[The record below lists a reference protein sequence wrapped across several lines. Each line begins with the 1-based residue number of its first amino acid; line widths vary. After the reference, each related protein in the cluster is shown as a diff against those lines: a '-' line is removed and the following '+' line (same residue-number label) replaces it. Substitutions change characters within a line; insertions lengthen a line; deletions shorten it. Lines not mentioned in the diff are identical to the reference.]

1 MATAPLLEFPI
12 QEENFAPPVPGTI
25 EDTGLPASMIEQL
38 VLQAWCQEN
47 GLHIK
52 AVHWSWRWEGGPF
65 HRNWTGHSPLQRDWR
80 GNIYRFEAVRDGETA
95 TQVYWA
101 IITLW
106 RGQMEVAVE
115 TPAHSYVP
123 VGTSHFPRAV
133 F

>member
-1 MATAPLLEFPI
+1 MKPKLIAVLVAAVVVGCLAWNQTLR
-12 QEENFAPPVPGTI
+12 
-25 EDTGLPASMIEQL
+25 EQL
-38 VLQAWCQEN
+38 VLQTWCQEN

-65 HRNWTGHSPLQRDWR
+65 HQDWTGRSPLHRDWK

-115 TPAHSYVP
+115 TPAHSYVR
-123 VGTSHFPRAV
+123 VATSHFPRAV

>member
-1 MATAPLLEFPI
+1 MKRKLIAVLVAALVVCCLAWNQTRREK
-12 QEENFAPPVPGTI
+12 
-25 EDTGLPASMIEQL
+25 L

-52 AVHWSWRWEGGPF
+52 AVHWTWRWEGGPF
-65 HRNWTGHSPLQRDWR
+65 HGDWTGHSPLPRDWR
-80 GNIYRFEAVRDGETA
+80 GNIYQFEAVRDGETA

-115 TPAHSYVP
+115 TPAHRYVH
-123 VGTSHFPRAV
+123 VGTGRFPKSV

>member
-1 MATAPLLEFPI
+1 MLLI
-12 QEENFAPPVPGTI
+12 VVLAMKRKLIAVLVAALVVCCLAWNQTRR
-25 EDTGLPASMIEQL
+25 EQL

-65 HRNWTGHSPLQRDWR
+65 HQDWTGHSPLQRDWK

-101 IITLW
+101 IITLR
-106 RGQMEVAVE
+106 RGQMEIAVE
-115 TPAHSYVP
+115 TPAHSYVR
-123 VGTSHFPRAV
+123 VGTSQFPRAV

>member
-1 MATAPLLEFPI
+1 MLLI
-12 QEENFAPPVPGTI
+12 VVLAMKRKLIAVLVAALVVCCLAWNQTRR
-25 EDTGLPASMIEQL
+25 EQL

-52 AVHWSWRWEGGPF
+52 AVHWSWRWEGGRF
-65 HRNWTGHSPLQRDWR
+65 HQDWTGHSPLPRDWK

-115 TPAHSYVP
+115 TPAHSYVR
-123 VGTSHFPRAV
+123 VGTSQFPRAV

>member
-1 MATAPLLEFPI
+1 MKRKLIAV
-12 QEENFAPPVPGTI
+12 PVAALVVSCLAWNQTRR
-25 EDTGLPASMIEQL
+25 EQL
-38 VLQAWCQEN
+38 VLQTWCQEN
-47 GLHIK
+47 GLHIIT
-52 AVHWSWRWEGGPF
+52 VHWSWRWEGGPF
-65 HRNWTGHSPLQRDWR
+65 RLDWTGHSPLQRDWR

-115 TPAHSYVP
+115 TPAHNYAR

>member
-1 MATAPLLEFPI
+1 MKPKLIAVLVAAVVVGCLAWNQTRR
-12 QEENFAPPVPGTI
+12 
-25 EDTGLPASMIEQL
+25 EQL
-38 VLQAWCQEN
+38 VLQTWCQEN

-65 HRNWTGHSPLQRDWR
+65 HQDWTGHSPLQRDWK

-115 TPAHSYVP
+115 TPAHSYVR
-123 VGTSHFPRAV
+123 VATSHFPRAA